1 MAIIRLQSCSCDAGS
16 DINML
21 WFMMSCRGETLFALQ
36 KSMRKWG
43 FLYIFWNLPK
53 LKWFTIQCN
62 WISFEWCVFDSFCKL
77 SYIRA
82 YISFTLKKFSSFW
95 FLLDFTWMLQA
106 SYWIQLK
113 QYESWCDW
121 KNGWIIFG
129 DFHWNCCLVVVR
141 FWKTMDNL
149 KSPTEFS
156 CIALLP
162 QFSVRK
168 FNIFMTLH

>member
-1 MAIIRLQSCSCDAGS
+1 MGGGMAIIRLQSCSCDAGS

-21 WFMMSCRGETLFALQ
+21 WFMMSCRRQTLFALR
-36 KSMRKWG
+36 KSKRKWG
-43 FLYIFWNLPK
+43 FLYIFWNLPQ

-113 QYESWCDW
+113 EYESWWCDW
-121 KNGWIIFG
+121 KMVGSFLEISIGIVVWWWLDFEKQWII
-129 DFHWNCCLVVVR
+129 
-141 FWKTMDNL
+141 
-149 KSPTEFS
+149 
-156 CIALLP
+156 
-162 QFSVRK
+162 
-168 FNIFMTLH
+168 